1 MDESKTKVLIA
12 VAPDAPEWMR
22 SAAKAMAEEAES
34 AYGVIMSLCRE
45 ESQLLLVE
53 HAKGEDMVVAMA
65 NMARSLREEL
75 GGPMAEALIQLATK
89 KDEEEETA

>member
-34 AYGVIMSLCRE
+34 AHGVIMLLCRE
-45 ESQLLLVE
+45 ESQLLLIE
-53 HAKGEDMVVAMA
+53 HANGEDLVQAMA
-65 NMARSLREEL
+65 NLADSIRVEL
-75 GGPMAEALIQLATK
+75 DGPLAEALIQLATREET
-89 KDEEEETA
+89 EEEA